1 MSGSNFWTLL
11 TEPITKGELAADEE
25 LALKI
30 VVENSP
36 TLLTANSAEATLRNL
51 IIRFIVPL
59 YGI

>member
-1 MSGSNFWTLL
+1 M
-11 TEPITKGELAADEE
+11 TKGELAADEE

-51 IIRFIVPL
+51 IIRFIAPL
-59 YGI
+59 LWI